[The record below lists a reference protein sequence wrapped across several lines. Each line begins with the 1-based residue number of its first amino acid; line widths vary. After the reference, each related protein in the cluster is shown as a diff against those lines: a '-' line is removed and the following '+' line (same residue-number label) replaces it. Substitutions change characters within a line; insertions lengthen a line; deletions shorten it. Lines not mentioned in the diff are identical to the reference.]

1 MIRKGL
7 FILIGIMAIASASL
21 ALQPIY
27 ADDGITIETDNDVYN
42 HSSTIILTGHI
53 TVVDQ
58 NEVPVVIMVISPNG
72 NIANIAQVSVDSDG
86 VFSTTFN
93 TAGAMMRFDGTYQ
106 IQASYGFVETTISIE
121 LTNAIE
127 SAMTSDTME
136 TAETTLEDAIK
147 DGQINWTID
156 GGVITSF
163 FVNGDENSIVLYIEA
178 TDDGILDITLH
189 EDIIKPFDDGT
200 FFVTVNSEESQDFEQ
215 NVNELIRQLRLG
227 EFDVLVGINLLR
239 EGLDI
244 PEVSLVAILDA
255 DKEGR
260 ICLIETVGISIN
272 LFTASSAPF

>member
-7 FILIGIMAIASASL
+7 FILIGIMTIASASL

-27 ADDGITIETDNDVYN
+27 ADDGITIETDSDVYD
-42 HSSTIILTGHI
+42 HSSMIILTGHI

-72 NIANIAQVSVDSDG
+72 NIATIDQVSVNADG

-93 TAGAMMRFDGTYQ
+93 TAGAMMKYDGTYQ

-136 TAETTLEDAIK
+136 TAETALEDAIK
-147 DGQINWTID
+147 DGQINWAID

-163 FVNGDENSIVLYIEA
+163 FVNGDENSLVLHIEA
-178 TDDGILDITLH
+178 TDDGTLEISLH

-200 FFVTVNSEESQDFEQ
+200 FFVTINSEENQDFEQ
-215 NVNELIRQLRLG
+215 TGNQLTIP
-227 EFDVLVGINLLR
+227 FDAETEKITIFG
-239 EGLDI
+239 GWAI
-244 PEVSLVAILDA
+244 PEFGTIAIMILVVSIVSIIALSAKTKLSLVP
-255 DKEGR
+255 R
-260 ICLIETVGISIN
+260 Y
-272 LFTASSAPF
+272 

>member
-7 FILIGIMAIASASL
+7 FILVGIMAIASASL

-27 ADDGITIETDNDVYN
+27 AADDITIETDSDVYN
-42 HSSTIILTGHI
+42 HSSTIILTGHV

-58 NEVPVVIMVISPNG
+58 NEVPVVIMIISPNG
-72 NIANIAQVSVDSDG
+72 NIANVAQVSVNPDG
-86 VFSTTFN
+86 VFSATFN
-93 TAGAMMRFDGTYQ
+93 TASATMSKDGTYQ

-136 TAETTLEDAIK
+136 TAEITLEDAIK

-156 GGVITSF
+156 GGVVTSF
-163 FVNGDENSIVLYIEA
+163 FVNGDENSLVLYIET

-200 FFVTVNSEESQDFEQ
+200 FFVTVNDEENQDFEQ
-215 NVNELIRQLRLG
+215 NRNQLTIPFSAETEKITIFG
-227 EFDVLVGINLLR
+227 GWA
-239 EGLDI
+239 I
-244 PEVSLVAILDA
+244 PEFGTIAIMILVVAIVSIIALSAKTKLSLVP
-255 DKEGR
+255 R
-260 ICLIETVGISIN
+260 Y
-272 LFTASSAPF
+272 

>member
-27 ADDGITIETDNDVYN
+27 ADDGITIETDSDVYN

-72 NIANIAQVSVDSDG
+72 NIATIAQVSVNADG

-93 TAGAMMRFDGTYQ
+93 TAGNAMKYDGTYQ
-106 IQASYGFVETTISIE
+106 IQASYGFIETAISIE

-127 SAMTSDTME
+127 SAMTSDTNE
-136 TAETTLEDAIK
+136 IAETTIEDAIK
-147 DGQINWTID
+147 DGQINYTID
-156 GGVITSF
+156 GAVITSF
-163 FVNGDENSIVLYIEA
+163 FANGDENSIVLYIEA
-178 TDDGILDITLH
+178 TDDGILNISLH

-200 FFVTVNSEESQDFEQ
+200 YFVTVNGEESQDFEQ
-215 NVNELIRQLRLG
+215 NINQLSIPFNVDTEKITIFG
-227 EFDVLVGINLLR
+227 GWA
-239 EGLDI
+239 I
-244 PEVSLVAILDA
+244 PEFGTIAIMILVVAI
-255 DKEGR
+255 
-260 ICLIETVGISIN
+260 VSIIA
-272 LFTASSAPF
+272 LSAKTKLSIVPKY

>member
-72 NIANIAQVSVDSDG
+72 NIATIAQVSVNADG

-93 TAGAMMRFDGTYQ
+93 TAGNAMKYDGTYQ
-106 IQASYGFVETTISIE
+106 IQASYGFIETAISIE

-127 SAMTSDTME
+127 SAMTSDTNE
-136 TAETTLEDAIK
+136 IAETTIEDAIR
-147 DGQINWTID
+147 DGQINYTID

-163 FVNGDENSIVLYIEA
+163 FANGDENSLVLYVKA
-178 TDDGILDITLH
+178 TDDGILNISLH

-200 FFVTVNSEESQDFEQ
+200 YFVTVNSEESQDFEQ
-215 NVNELIRQLRLG
+215 TVNQLSIPFNADTEKITIFG
-227 EFDVLVGINLLR
+227 GWA
-239 EGLDI
+239 I
-244 PEVSLVAILDA
+244 PEFGTIAIMILVVAI
-255 DKEGR
+255 
-260 ICLIETVGISIN
+260 VSIIA
-272 LFTASSAPF
+272 LSAKTKLSIVPKY

>member
-27 ADDGITIETDNDVYN
+27 ADDGITIETDSDVYN

-72 NIANIAQVSVDSDG
+72 NIANVAQVSVDSDG

-93 TAGAMMRFDGTYQ
+93 TAGATMSKDGTYQ

-147 DGQINWTID
+147 DGQINWMID

-200 FFVTVNSEESQDFEQ
+200 YFVTVNGEESQDFEQ
-215 NVNELIRQLRLG
+215 TVNQLSIPFKADTEKITIFG
-227 EFDVLVGINLLR
+227 GWA
-239 EGLDI
+239 I
-244 PEVSLVAILDA
+244 PEFGTIAIMILVVAIVSIIALSAKTKLSLVP
-255 DKEGR
+255 R
-260 ICLIETVGISIN
+260 Y
-272 LFTASSAPF
+272 

>member
-27 ADDGITIETDNDVYN
+27 ADDGITIETDSDVYN

-72 NIANIAQVSVDSDG
+72 NIVTIDQVSVNADG
-86 VFSTTFN
+86 VFSTTLS
-93 TAGAMMRFDGTYQ
+93 TAGNVMKYDGTYQ

-136 TAETTLEDAIK
+136 TAETALEDAIK

-178 TDDGILDITLH
+178 TDDGILEISLH

-200 FFVTVNSEESQDFEQ
+200 FFVTINSEENQDFEQ
-215 NVNELIRQLRLG
+215 TGNQLTIP
-227 EFDVLVGINLLR
+227 FDAETEKITIFG
-239 EGLDI
+239 GWAI
-244 PEVSLVAILDA
+244 PEFGTIAIMILVVAIVSIIALSAKTKLSLVP
-255 DKEGR
+255 R
-260 ICLIETVGISIN
+260 Y
-272 LFTASSAPF
+272 